1 MDTSPRDAEGAVS
14 LPLPRAT
21 PSLEMFS
28 KGVETLSLIENNGA
42 LRLVGCGNQ
51 SWVTKRQSTLR
62 NWVSRNFLYLSSV
75 FGFTLSVDLPDPKM
89 T

>member
-14 LPLPRAT
+14 LPLPKDT

-28 KGVETLSLIENNGA
+28 NNVETLSLIENKGV

-51 SWVTKRQSTLR
+51 SLATKCKTTLR
-62 NWVSRNFLYLSSV
+62 N
-75 FGFTLSVDLPDPKM
+75 
-89 T
+89 